1 MAAVFARTA
10 LRSAPSTF
18 RTTTTRNGSRFAPAA
33 RQAFRQQSRRGYADA
48 AAPKSGGSGWII
60 GLLGVA
66 AIGGGGYYYSQ
77 NYLGT
82 DSNVKSGPFVPKF
95 EDYQSVYN
103 AVAKALEEKDD
114 YDDGSYG
121 PVLLRLAWH
130 ASGTYVMGQSIQFN
144 VGITDRFI
152 AITRTQTLVV
162 PMAPPCDSHQK
173 ATMAQMQV

>member
-1 MAAVFARTA
+1 VTLELIKSAKMAASFARTA

-18 RTTTTRNGSRFAPAA
+18 RTTATRNGTRFAPVA
-33 RQAFRQQSRRGYADA
+33 RQAFRQQSRRGYADD
-48 AAPKSGGSGWII
+48 AAPKSGGNGWIF

-82 DSNVKSGPFVPKF
+82 DSVVKTGPFVPKF
-95 EDYQSVYN
+95 EDYQGVYN

-130 ASGTYVMGQSIQFN
+130 CSGTYVWIL
-144 VGITDRFI
+144 IC
-152 AITRTQTLVV
+152 LL
-162 PMAPPCDSHQK
+162 DSN
-173 ATMAQMQV
+173 

>member
-1 MAAVFARTA
+1 MAATFARTA
-10 LRSAPSTF
+10 LRSAPSAF
-18 RTTTTRNGSRFAPAA
+18 RTTATRNGTRFAPVA
-33 RQAFRQQSRRGYADA
+33 RQAFRQQSRGYTDEAG
-48 AAPKSGGSGWII
+48 PKSGGSSGWIF

-66 AIGGGGYYYSQ
+66 AISGGGYYYSQ

-82 DSNVKSGPFVPKF
+82 DSVLKTGPFVPKF

-130 ASGTYVMGQSIQFN
+130 ASGTYAASFHGPIN
-144 VGITDRFI
+144 TDTDIYVQLR
-152 AITRTQTLVV
+152 QG
-162 PMAPPCDSHQK
+162 HQHWWL
-173 ATMAQMQV
+173 